1 MHIQSLTLTHFR
13 AAQNLTLTLD
23 PELNILVGVNGVGK
37 TTVLDATAILL
48 SWIMNRIQRPGA
60 SGLQISQDD
69 ITLGQPFA
77 SLAGTLIDEPTR
89 LEWRSSKSRKG
100 RTHPHSQ
107 SHLSHLNEY
116 TQQIQSR
123 ITATDGK
130 TNIPLFVYYPVDRAV
145 TDIPLRVRNKPSFAL
160 MNAYDNAL
168 KGGSNFRSFFSWFR
182 EREDL
187 ENENRKY
194 LDWDNPPPDICF
206 PDPQLEAVR
215 RALGRFLPEFE
226 HLTVRRNP
234 LRMEILKAGQ
244 PLKVNQLSDGEKCL
258 LALVADLARR
268 LAIANPLGDPLTGQ
282 GIVLLDEIDLHLH
295 PQWQRLIIS
304 RLTAIFP
311 NCQFIVSTHSPHVLT
326 HVHPEKILL
335 LQNQD
340 GQIQVRQAAESY
352 GKTVDRILEDL
363 MELSTTR
370 PAQVEADLQQI
381 FDWLEAN
388 QIEAAKEGIR
398 RIKQEIGEDPDLV
411 KAEVL
416 IRRKELIGR

>member
-1 MHIQSLTLTHFR
+1 MHLQTLTLTHFR
-13 AAQNLTLTLD
+13 AAQDLSLKLD
-23 PELNILVGVNGVGK
+23 RQLNILVGVNGAGK
-37 TTVLDATAILL
+37 TTVLDAIALLL
-48 SWIMNRIQRPGA
+48 SWIPNRIQRSGA
-60 SGLQISQDD
+60 SGLTIAEDD

-77 SLAGTLIDEPTR
+77 SLTATLIDEHTH

-100 RTHPHSQ
+100 RTASPSP
-107 SHLSHLNEY
+107 SYLNQINTY
-116 TQQIQSR
+116 TQNIQHR
-123 ITATDGK
+123 ITETNGN

-145 TDIPLRVRNKPSFAL
+145 TDIPLRVRNKPSFEL

-168 KGGSNFRSFFSWFR
+168 KGGSNFRAFFSWFR

-187 ENENRKY
+187 ENEARRD
-194 LDWDNPPPDICF
+194 LDRDSPSPSAHF

-215 RALGRFLPEFE
+215 HALGQFLPEFE
-226 HLTVRRNP
+226 HLTVRRQP
-234 LRMEILKAGQ
+234 LRLEILKSGQ
-244 PLKVNQLSDGEKCL
+244 ALKINQLSDGEKCL

-268 LAIANPLGDPLTGQ
+268 LAIANPLGNPLKGQ
-282 GIVLLDEIDLHLH
+282 GIILLDEIDLHLH

-304 RLTAIFP
+304 RLTTIFP

-326 HVHPEKILL
+326 HVHPKNIFL
-335 LQNQD
+335 LQSQN
-340 GQIQVRQAAESY
+340 GQIQARQPSESY

-363 MELSTTR
+363 MELNTTR
-370 PAQVEADLQQI
+370 PEQVEADLQQI

-388 QIEAAKEGIR
+388 QLDAAKEAIR

-416 IRRKELIGR
+416 IRRKEIIGR